1 MSASSSIKFKFNLVH
16 HQKQRDILGFS
27 SQEIIFRGISGISPD
42 PDFASANRSQDR
54 IMEPQVYIVGPS
66 KLQNELMAWFLEN
79 TSELTCA
86 CNQKT
91 EHPLF
96 VNKKTDHKYLIL
108 WDCQNTD
115 PNDIWTELNMCPMKN
130 DHCFVA
136 LFNAISDQGLIEEI
150 VKRNIQGVFFEHDS
164 LYSFTKG
171 VQTILNG
178 KLWFSREMMTKCLLC
193 QKNSFDFGNH
203 TQALLTTREKEILI
217 VIASG
222 STNSEI
228 ADSLSISAHT
238 VKTHLY
244 NIFKKINVSNRV
256 QASFWAAE
264 NL

>member
-1 MSASSSIKFKFNLVH
+1 
-16 HQKQRDILGFS
+16 
-27 SQEIIFRGISGISPD
+27 
-42 PDFASANRSQDR
+42 
-54 IMEPQVYIVGPS
+54 MEPQVYIVGPS

-79 TSELTCA
+79 TSELTCE
-86 CNQKT
+86 CSQKN

-108 WDCQNTD
+108 WDCHNND
-115 PNDIWTELNMCPMKN
+115 PDDIWTELDMYPIKN
-130 DHCFVA
+130 GHCFVA
-136 LFNAISDQGLIEEI
+136 LFNVGSDRGLKEEV

-193 QKNSFDFGNH
+193 QKNSADFRNH
-203 TQALLTTREKEILI
+203 TQTLLTTREKEILN

-228 ADSLSISAHT
+228 ADSLSISTHT

-256 QASFWAAE
+256 QASCWAAE

>member
-1 MSASSSIKFKFNLVH
+1 
-16 HQKQRDILGFS
+16 
-27 SQEIIFRGISGISPD
+27 
-42 PDFASANRSQDR
+42 
-54 IMEPQVYIVGPS
+54 MESQVYIVGPS

-79 TSELTCA
+79 TSELTCT
-86 CNQKT
+86 CSQKN

-115 PNDIWTELNMCPMKN
+115 PDDIWTELDMGLMKN

-136 LFNAISDQGLIEEI
+136 LFNVRSDRGLIDEV
-150 VKRNIQGVFFEHDS
+150 VKRNIQGVFFEHDP

-193 QKNSFDFGNH
+193 QKNSADFGNH
-203 TQALLTTREKEILI
+203 TQPLLTTREKEILI

-222 STNSEI
+222 STNGEI
-228 ADSLSISAHT
+228 ADSLSISSYT
-238 VKTHLY
+238 VKTHIY